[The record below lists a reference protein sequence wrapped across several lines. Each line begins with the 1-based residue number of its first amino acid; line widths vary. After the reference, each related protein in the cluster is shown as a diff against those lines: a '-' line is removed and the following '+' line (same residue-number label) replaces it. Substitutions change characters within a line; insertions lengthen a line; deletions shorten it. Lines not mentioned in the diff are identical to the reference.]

1 MDAHPKP
8 HMNVFKSSR
17 KTRVFKSTLVT
28 VAALLVTATGCA
40 AVWCYLGAVVLS
52 VMLAAAQVRP
62 ERPDL

>member
-40 AVWCYLGAVVLS
+40 AVWCYLGAVVS
-52 VMLAAAQVRP
+52 P
-62 ERPDL
+62 